1 MAVSAKVLPV
11 ASVRRVVVVIAVFMM
26 DGQEVAVR
34 GIKLSA
40 TTAADQTV
48 QGQ

>member
-1 MAVSAKVLPV
+1 MAVCAEILPV
-11 ASVRRVVVVIAVFMM
+11 ASVGRVVVVIAVLVM

-40 TTAADQTV
+40 ATAADQTMK
-48 QGQ
+48 GQ